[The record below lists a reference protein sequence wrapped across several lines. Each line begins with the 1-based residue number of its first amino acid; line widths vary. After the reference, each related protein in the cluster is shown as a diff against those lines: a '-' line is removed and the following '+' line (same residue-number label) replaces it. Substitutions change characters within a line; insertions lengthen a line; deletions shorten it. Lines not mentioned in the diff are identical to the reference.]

1 MIFKKTILILSI
13 IFLYKCDL
21 PTENID
27 YVQSPVV
34 FGYIDAGFNKVD
46 TFYLYWSS
54 TLSNSHF
61 ENNYI
66 DNATMTLS
74 SGPQSIE
81 LMPIG
86 NGKYLPENIYPSPPI
101 EPNSTWYLDINFNY
115 NNTDYV
121 LQSSTTV
128 PNTINPDIMVSDIE
142 WQCDGQE
149 VIFDE
154 NDFNLYQSQNNV
166 DLIQSWLNN
175 PNNISFLENDI
186 NIDNITYNTADCYTS
201 SFASTPF
208 FTLDIDSENQNDTII
223 SRYITLALET
233 DKDMN
238 GDGFNIPYEAAIF
251 DTLFDANAF
260 KGPMQYTEINYSD
273 YSGIDLDNIPYEWGW
288 HREPVNR
295 INLEG
300 DQIEF
305 SWLFFNYYG
314 KHITIIQP
322 MGKDYEL
329 YFEGDPDQFNLP
341 YILRQGNIENI
352 SGEDAY
358 GLFYSTN
365 SKFFLFNVLEPIALD

>member
-1 MIFKKTILILSI
+1 LIFKKTILILSI

>member
-223 SRYITLALET
+223 SRYLTLALET